1 MKEINYLGCNGL
13 GSTKTY
19 SHERT
24 TIQYYQRSKS
34 RYVDRIKHNIHYND
48 L

>member
-1 MKEINYLGCNGL
+1 MSEINYLGCNGL

-24 TIQYYQRSKS
+24 TIQYYQRGES
-34 RYVDRIKHNIHYND
+34 RYVDSIKYNIHYND